1 MMNHKFLKIC
11 QRNHLTPTQTCS
23 TIPPVC
29 KEKDFTGG
37 IFMEEAFEEIVE
49 LSLLFDFYGEMLGE
63 HKKKIFEDYVL
74 NDLSLA
80 EIAEEEGISRQGV
93 HDTVK
98 RCTKQ
103 LKEYEAALHLVEK
116 FQNMKNKLTKASAFL
131 GATNQR
137 TDASNIEEVRKLLA
151 EMLEEL

>member
-1 MMNHKFLKIC
+1 MVE
-11 QRNHLTPTQTCS
+11 S
-23 TIPPVC
+23 
-29 KEKDFTGG
+29 
-37 IFMEEAFEEIVE
+37 FEEIVE

-63 HKKKIFEDYVL
+63 HKKQIFEDYVL

-93 HDTVK
+93 HDIVK

-116 FQNMKNKLTKASAFL
+116 FQNMKNKLTKASGLL
-131 GATNQR
+131 GTANKEA
-137 TDASNIEEVRKLLA
+137 DASNIAEARKLLA

>member
-1 MMNHKFLKIC
+1 
-11 QRNHLTPTQTCS
+11 
-23 TIPPVC
+23 
-29 KEKDFTGG
+29 
-37 IFMEEAFEEIVE
+37 MEEAFEEIVE

-93 HDTVK
+93 HDVVK

-116 FQNMKNKLTKASAFL
+116 FQNMKSKLTNVSELLSIEVAKDHNENLEKAKSIL
-131 GATNQR
+131 
-137 TDASNIEEVRKLLA
+137 SEV
-151 EMLEEL
+151 MTEL

>member
-1 MMNHKFLKIC
+1 MVE
-11 QRNHLTPTQTCS
+11 S
-23 TIPPVC
+23 
-29 KEKDFTGG
+29 
-37 IFMEEAFEEIVE
+37 FEEIVE

-116 FQNMKNKLTKASAFL
+116 FENMKNKLTKASGFL
-131 GATNQR
+131 GVTNKAV
-137 TDASNIEEVRKLLA
+137 DASNIEKARKLLA

>member
-1 MMNHKFLKIC
+1 MVE
-11 QRNHLTPTQTCS
+11 S
-23 TIPPVC
+23 
-29 KEKDFTGG
+29 
-37 IFMEEAFEEIVE
+37 FEEIVE

-93 HDTVK
+93 HDIVK

-103 LKEYEAALHLVEK
+103 LKEYETILHLVEK
-116 FQNMKNKLTKASAFL
+116 FQNMKEKLTKAAGLLDVPADSI
-131 GATNQR
+131 
-137 TDASNIEEVRKLLA
+137 DSNSISEVKTLMK

>member
-1 MMNHKFLKIC
+1 MVE
-11 QRNHLTPTQTCS
+11 S
-23 TIPPVC
+23 
-29 KEKDFTGG
+29 
-37 IFMEEAFEEIVE
+37 FEEIVE
-49 LSLLFDFYGEMLGE
+49 LSLLFDFYGELLGE

-93 HDTVK
+93 HDVVK

-103 LKEYEAALHLVEK
+103 LKEYETALHLVEK
-116 FQNMKNKLTKASAFL
+116 FQNMKNKLTKASELLETSDNEA
-131 GATNQR
+131 
-137 TDASNIEEVRKLLA
+137 DASNIEEARVLLT

>member
-1 MMNHKFLKIC
+1 MVE
-11 QRNHLTPTQTCS
+11 S
-23 TIPPVC
+23 
-29 KEKDFTGG
+29 
-37 IFMEEAFEEIVE
+37 FEEIVE

-63 HKKKIFEDYVL
+63 HKKRIFEDYVL

-116 FQNMKNKLTKASAFL
+116 FQNMKEKLTKAAEL
-131 GATNQR
+131 LEVQEEPVNTV
-137 TDASNIEEVRKLLA
+137 NIETARQLMK
-151 EMLEEL
+151 EMLLEL

>member
-1 MMNHKFLKIC
+1 MVE
-11 QRNHLTPTQTCS
+11 S
-23 TIPPVC
+23 
-29 KEKDFTGG
+29 
-37 IFMEEAFEEIVE
+37 FEEIVE

-93 HDTVK
+93 HDVVK

-116 FQNMKNKLTKASAFL
+116 FQNMKEKLTKASELL
-131 GATNQR
+131 GTQGKEA
-137 TDASNIEEVRKLLA
+137 DASDITEARILLA

>member
-1 MMNHKFLKIC
+1 MVE
-11 QRNHLTPTQTCS
+11 S
-23 TIPPVC
+23 
-29 KEKDFTGG
+29 
-37 IFMEEAFEEIVE
+37 FEEIVE

-93 HDTVK
+93 HDMVK

-103 LKEYEAALHLVEK
+103 LKEYESALHLVEK
-116 FQNMKNKLTKASAFL
+116 FQNMKKKLTKAAELLEISA
-131 GATNQR
+131 
-137 TDASNIEEVRKLLA
+137 DSIDSNNINAVKVLMQ
-151 EMLEEL
+151 EMLDEL

>member
-1 MMNHKFLKIC
+1 MVE
-11 QRNHLTPTQTCS
+11 S
-23 TIPPVC
+23 
-29 KEKDFTGG
+29 
-37 IFMEEAFEEIVE
+37 FEEIVE
-49 LSLLFDFYGEMLGE
+49 LWLFFDFYGEMLGE

-93 HDTVK
+93 HDIVK

-103 LKEYEAALHLVEK
+103 LKEYEATLHLVEK
-116 FQNMKNKLTKASAFL
+116 FQNMKNKLTKAAELLGSADSIDSDNVL
-131 GATNQR
+131 
-137 TDASNIEEVRKLLA
+137 EVKNLMK

>member
-1 MMNHKFLKIC
+1 MVE
-11 QRNHLTPTQTCS
+11 S
-23 TIPPVC
+23 
-29 KEKDFTGG
+29 
-37 IFMEEAFEEIVE
+37 FEEIVE

-63 HKKKIFEDYVL
+63 HKKKVFEDYVL

-93 HDTVK
+93 HDIVK

-116 FQNMKNKLTKASAFL
+116 FQNMKNKLTKASELL
-131 GATNQR
+131 GSKNKEAGVS
-137 TDASNIEEVRKLLA
+137 DIEEARKLLA

>member
-1 MMNHKFLKIC
+1 MVE
-11 QRNHLTPTQTCS
+11 S
-23 TIPPVC
+23 
-29 KEKDFTGG
+29 
-37 IFMEEAFEEIVE
+37 FEEIVE

-93 HDTVK
+93 HDIVK

-116 FQNMKNKLTKASAFL
+116 FQNTKTKLTKAAELLGSADSIDSDNVL
-131 GATNQR
+131 
-137 TDASNIEEVRKLLA
+137 EVKNLMK

>member
-1 MMNHKFLKIC
+1 MVE
-11 QRNHLTPTQTCS
+11 S
-23 TIPPVC
+23 
-29 KEKDFTGG
+29 
-37 IFMEEAFEEIVE
+37 FEEIVE

-93 HDTVK
+93 HDIVK

-103 LKEYEAALHLVEK
+103 LKEYETTLHLVEK
-116 FQNMKNKLTKASAFL
+116 FQNMKEKLTKAAGLLDVPADSI
-131 GATNQR
+131 
-137 TDASNIEEVRKLLA
+137 DSNSISKVKTLMK
-151 EMLEEL
+151 EMLEDL

>member
-1 MMNHKFLKIC
+1 MVESM
-11 QRNHLTPTQTCS
+11 
-23 TIPPVC
+23 
-29 KEKDFTGG
+29 
-37 IFMEEAFEEIVE
+37 EEIVE

-80 EIAEEEGISRQGV
+80 EIADEEGISRQGV
-93 HDTVK
+93 HDVVK

-116 FQNMKNKLTKASAFL
+116 FEQMKEKLTEVSELLTIEVQKDSSENMLKAKAI
-131 GATNQR
+131 
-137 TDASNIEEVRKLLA
+137 IEEV
-151 EMLEEL
+151 MTEL

>member
-1 MMNHKFLKIC
+1 
-11 QRNHLTPTQTCS
+11 
-23 TIPPVC
+23 
-29 KEKDFTGG
+29 
-37 IFMEEAFEEIVE
+37 MEEAFEEIVE

>member
-1 MMNHKFLKIC
+1 MVE
-11 QRNHLTPTQTCS
+11 S
-23 TIPPVC
+23 
-29 KEKDFTGG
+29 
-37 IFMEEAFEEIVE
+37 FEEIVE

-93 HDTVK
+93 HDVVK

-103 LKEYEAALHLVEK
+103 LKEYELALHLVEK
-116 FQNMKNKLTKASAFL
+116 FQNMKEKLTKASELL
-131 GATNQR
+131 GIPGKEA
-137 TDASNIEEVRKLLA
+137 DASDIAKARTLLA